1 MAFPH
6 GTARCWASR
15 IRKRRE
21 LNVCRRE
28 SDRFCRLGQ
37 SLSRGLFFI
46 CLRET
51 AALGAICVAS
61 RAQFLRC
68 CVLYHAQNC
77 ERPKYSKWSWIQ
89 IIRCDVKCRFFVF
102 TCSFP
107 SFVCVSLQSGGGLPE
122 DQWPSLCHRGCWSLR
137 RPSAPTSAAFN

>member
-21 LNVCRRE
+21 PSVCRRE
-28 SDRFCRLGQ
+28 SERFCRLAQ

-68 CVLYHAQNC
+68 RTLYHAQNREWSKC
-77 ERPKYSKWSWIQ
+77 SKWFWIQ
-89 IIRCDVKCRFFVF
+89 IAQCNAKCRLLCFHAY
-102 TCSFP
+102 SLH
-107 SFVCVSLQSGGGLPE
+107 SSLQSGGGLPE
-122 DQWPSLCHRGCWSLR
+122 DQRPSLCHRGCWSLC